1 MFCST
6 RLWSKQIEV
15 EEKFHMFSHYG
26 MEVRGQF
33 HGWVALL
40 VPKVGLLHIED
51 ERETALLGI
60 ELQLLAF

>member
-1 MFCST
+1 
-6 RLWSKQIEV
+6 
-15 EEKFHMFSHYG
+15 MFSHYG